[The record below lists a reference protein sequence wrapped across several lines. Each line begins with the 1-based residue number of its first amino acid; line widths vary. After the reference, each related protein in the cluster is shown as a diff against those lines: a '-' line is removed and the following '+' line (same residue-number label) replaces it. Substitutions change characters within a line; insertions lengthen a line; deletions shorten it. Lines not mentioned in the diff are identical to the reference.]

1 MKKRGR
7 AGALG
12 RDPFAAAAEQGP
24 PASGPKP
31 QVRAASDFRKR
42 VRREILRAQTGGDV
56 LEPEE
61 TRTPE
66 PLPRGGEIPPPPER
80 AGETDEFG
88 LDPSSE
94 ARWQRFFDLLYRH
107 YWRVEAEGIEKIP
120 ASGGTLLIVNHAGVV
135 PYDAAMLKTA
145 VLRQH
150 PARRRVRPL
159 VPDFGFHLPFFG
171 ALATRVGGVRA
182 CPENALRLLA
192 HGELVAVFPEGLKG
206 LGKLYRER
214 YRLQRFGRGGFA
226 KLALRTGAPLVP
238 VAIVGSEEI
247 HPMLARISWVSEKL
261 GIPYV
266 PITPTF
272 PLLGPLGAIP
282 LPSKWKIRV
291 GDPILPGAGPAAAED
306 PHQVGQLVERVRGTI
321 QHLLRELV
329 RERRTVFR

>member
-1 MKKRGR
+1 MKRREGT
-7 AGALG
+7 GALG
-12 RDPFAAAAEQGP
+12 RDPFASATGPRPPEVDPSQETQAA
-24 PASGPKP
+24 
-31 QVRAASDFRKR
+31 RAFRKR
-42 VRREILRAQTGGDV
+42 VRREVQRARRVGEAPD
-56 LEPEE
+56 LEE

-66 PLPRGGEIPPPPER
+66 PPSPGGGSQPLLER

-88 LDPSSE
+88 LDPASE
-94 ARWQRFFDLLYRH
+94 ARWQRFFDLLYRY

-120 ASGGTLLIVNHAGVV
+120 ASGGTLLIANHAGVV
-135 PYDAAMLKTA
+135 PYDAAILKTA
-145 VLRQH
+145 VLRLH
-150 PARRRVRPL
+150 PAHRRVRPL
-159 VPDFGFHLPFFG
+159 VPDFGFHLPYFG
-171 ALATRVGGVRA
+171 ALATRVGGARA
-182 CPENALRLLA
+182 CPENASRLLA

-214 YRLQRFGRGGFA
+214 YQLQRFGRGGFA

-261 GIPYV
+261 GIPYI

-272 PLLGPLGAIP
+272 PLLGPLGLIP

-291 GDPILPGAGPAAAED
+291 GDPILVGAQPGAAED
-306 PHQVGQLVERVRGTI
+306 PHQVGELAERVRTTI

-329 RERRTVFR
+329 RERRSVFR